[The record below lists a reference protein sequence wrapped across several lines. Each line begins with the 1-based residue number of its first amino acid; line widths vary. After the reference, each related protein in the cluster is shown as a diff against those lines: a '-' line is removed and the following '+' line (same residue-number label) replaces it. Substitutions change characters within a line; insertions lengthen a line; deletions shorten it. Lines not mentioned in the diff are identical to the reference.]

1 MKNSLKLLMVATSVL
16 LSTTNYAQIKN
27 AKTETVKVY
36 GNCGMCETKI
46 ENAGSL
52 KRVSEV
58 DWNKD
63 TQMASITYDA
73 NKTNKDEI
81 LKKIALAGYD
91 SNSFLAPNDAY
102 NKLPGCCQYER
113 VGKTPVKEEMK
124 MEASHA
130 NHNMD
135 EKMAEGTAPNMNES
149 KEEMKMETSHAN
161 HDMKEKMAES
171 KTTTMNQPKE
181 KMKMDASHS
190 NHAMNEKMAE
200 SKMQKM
206 NQLDALYTNYF
217 GIKDALVKT
226 DGNAASANAKGLLAS
241 INAVKMGE
249 LEMDVH
255 MVWMKVVADLKVDA
269 KKIADTKDAKSQRGN
284 FDTLS
289 ENIYKLIKVSKSE
302 TTVYFQHCPMA
313 NNGKGANWLSKEN
326 NIKNP
331 YYGSMMLGCG
341 KTVETIK

>member
-1 MKNSLKLLMVATSVL
+1 MVALTLL

-81 LKKIALAGYD
+81 LKRIALAGYD
-91 SNSFLAPNDAY
+91 SDSFLAPNDAY
-102 NKLPGCCQYER
+102 NKLSGCCQYDR
-113 VGKTPVKEEMK
+113 VAKTPIKEEMKMGANHSDHTMDQKMVESTTPNMNQPKDEMK

-130 NHNMD
+130 NHDMKD
-135 EKMAEGTAPNMNES
+135 KMAESKIPTMNQS
-149 KEEMKMETSHAN
+149 KEEMKMETSHAK
-161 HDMKEKMAES
+161 HDMKDKIA
-171 KTTTMNQPKE
+171 
-181 KMKMDASHS
+181 DS
-190 NHAMNEKMAE
+190 N
-200 SKMQKM
+200 MQKM
-206 NQLDALYTNYF
+206 NQLDAVYNNYF
-217 GIKDALVKT
+217 AIKDALVKT
-226 DGNAASANAKGLLAS
+226 DGNAASSKAKELVAS

-249 LEMDVH
+249 LKMDVH
-255 MVWMKVVADLKVDA
+255 MVWMKVLADLKDDA
-269 KKIADTKDAKSQRGN
+269 KKIADTKDAKTQRGN

-313 NNGKGANWLSKEN
+313 NSGKGANWLSKEN

-331 YYGSMMLGCG
+331 YYGSMMLSCG